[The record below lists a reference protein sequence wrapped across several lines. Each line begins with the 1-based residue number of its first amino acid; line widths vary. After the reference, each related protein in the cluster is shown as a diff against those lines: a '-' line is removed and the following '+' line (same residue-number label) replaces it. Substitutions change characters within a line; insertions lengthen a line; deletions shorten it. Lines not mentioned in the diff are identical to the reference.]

1 LTILHGAAPALST
14 SACNTSFLV
23 GSELFDTG
31 ETMHSGAR
39 CLPPAGAGDFLDK
52 RAPLD
57 NGTVARWD
65 CLIEISGHELG
76 TLFAAN
82 GSGDH

>member
-1 LTILHGAAPALST
+1 
-14 SACNTSFLV
+14 
-23 GSELFDTG
+23 
-31 ETMHSGAR
+31 MHSGAR
-39 CLPPAGAGDFLDK
+39 CLPPAGAGAFLDK

-57 NGTVARWD
+57 NGTVARCD

-82 GSGDH
+82 GFGDH